1 MLRVGLTGGIA
12 SGKTVV
18 ANFFAELGA
27 GVVDTDVI
35 AREVVAPGE
44 PGLANVRAEF
54 GPGVISESGVLDRR
68 ALREV
73 VFADPEKRSKLEA
86 ILHPLIRARTLEQL
100 ADLEAPYALVVV
112 PLLLETGFGALVDR
126 VAVVDCPR
134 GVQLERLVAR
144 DGISTAEAEAML
156 SAQAD
161 RETRLAHADDLIDNS
176 AGLESTRQR
185 VQELHA
191 QYSAS
196 TGEGQRH
203 GS

>member
-12 SGKTVV
+12 SGKTAV

-27 GVVDTDVI
+27 GVVDTDVV

-44 PGLANVRAEF
+44 PGLASVRAEF
-54 GPGVISESGVLDRR
+54 GPDVISESGELDRR

-73 VFADPEKRSKLEA
+73 VFADPEQRSRLEA

-134 GVQLERLVAR
+134 DAQLARLVAR
-144 DGISTAEAEAML
+144 DGISTAEAEAIL

-203 GS
+203 SS